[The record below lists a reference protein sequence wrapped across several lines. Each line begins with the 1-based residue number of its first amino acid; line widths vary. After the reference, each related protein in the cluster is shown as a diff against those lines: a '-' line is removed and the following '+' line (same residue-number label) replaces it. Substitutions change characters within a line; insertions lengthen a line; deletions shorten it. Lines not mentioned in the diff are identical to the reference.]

1 MSWRLRSLS
10 TLTSNDSKILRS
22 YFSEMRFPVTKPVPG
37 QLLFIIYLVLRKEI
51 FLDRCLG
58 VVPFPNITGNP
69 LLWYNKHKS
78 HTTMPPDVSDRSIYN
93 FYPLISLSCSKLFND
108 SLGALHGAAQT
119 P

>member
-1 MSWRLRSLS
+1 MSWRLRSVS

-78 HTTMPPDVSDRSIYN
+78 HTTMPPDVSDHQMMGTQIEAAN
-93 FYPLISLSCSKLFND
+93 LSKLP
-108 SLGALHGAAQT
+108 HK
-119 P
+119 